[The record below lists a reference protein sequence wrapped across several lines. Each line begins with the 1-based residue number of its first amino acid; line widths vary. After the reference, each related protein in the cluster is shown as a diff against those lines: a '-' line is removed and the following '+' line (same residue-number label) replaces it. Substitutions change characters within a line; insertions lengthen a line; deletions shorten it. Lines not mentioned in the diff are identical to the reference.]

1 MIMNILHPKFTITFL
16 FFTVVI
22 LLLIL
27 LLDVLATASDSDNE
41 LQDVVGKKEFITYC
55 ASCHGSDGKG
65 NGPVVNFLKR
75 KPADLTQLSKTNNG
89 AFPFE
94 RIYGVFDGTYVF
106 SEHGTSEMP
115 IWGYK
120 FIREAQQADEPSTT
134 AKAKALDIILYIQ
147 LIQE

>member
-1 MIMNILHPKFTITFL
+1 MNTLHSKYLFTFL
-16 FFTVVI
+16 FFTAVV
-22 LLLIL
+22 LLLIF
-27 LLDVLATASDSDNE
+27 LLDVLATASDFDNE
-41 LQDVVGKKEFITYC
+41 LQEIVGKKEFVTNC

-65 NGPVVNFLKR
+65 NGPTVNFLKR
-75 KPADLTQLSKTNNG
+75 KPADLTQLSKANDG

-120 FIREAQQADEPSTT
+120 FIREAQKANEPNNT

-147 LIQE
+147 VIQE